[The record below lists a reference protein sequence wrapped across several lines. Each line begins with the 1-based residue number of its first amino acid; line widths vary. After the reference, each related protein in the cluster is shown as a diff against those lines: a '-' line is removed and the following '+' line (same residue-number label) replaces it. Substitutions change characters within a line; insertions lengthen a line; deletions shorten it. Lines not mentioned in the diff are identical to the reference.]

1 MPRNSRKKPP
11 KIARKLPKTRKK
23 IQQQNLPLPD
33 KAMKEKK

>member
-23 IQQQNLPLPD
+23 KSKIAA
-33 KAMKEKK
+33 KSSIAR